1 MIKLIRLAI
10 KGLRG
15 NRTRTV
21 LTVVG
26 VAVAVFIFCF
36 FQSIQSSMAR
46 LVGET
51 GKQNNL
57 VVMEKNKW

>member
-1 MIKLIRLAI
+1 MKLVRLAL

-26 VAVAVFIFCF
+26 VGVAVFIFCF
-36 FQSIQSSMAR
+36 FTSIQTSMGGI
-46 LVGET
+46 VTEV
-51 GKQNNL
+51 GKQNNV